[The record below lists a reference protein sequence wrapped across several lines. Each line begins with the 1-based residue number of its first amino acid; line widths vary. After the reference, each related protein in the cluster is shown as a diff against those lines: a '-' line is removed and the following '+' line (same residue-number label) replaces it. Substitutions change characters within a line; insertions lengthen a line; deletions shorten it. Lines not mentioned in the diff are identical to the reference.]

1 MKDRRSVQK
10 KKRERTEHIGK
21 NLDDF
26 FWERHEVY
34 SVLVT
39 IRVIGVPWEL
49 YPSEAYYTN

>member
-1 MKDRRSVQK
+1 MKDIKVCPQEK
-10 KKRERTEHIGK
+10 GEITKHGEK

-26 FWERHEVY
+26 FWERYEVC